1 MKIHFLGSSSS
12 EGIPNPFCRCDLCL
26 QAHAMQ
32 GKDIRTRSSAL
43 IDDILLIDMAP
54 EFSYQIMRDAI
65 DATKITDLL
74 FTHTHADHFNVGEL
88 FSRMEGFGHQWLS
101 RHAAELQPGAISLYL
116 PAAPHYRR
124 TPRLPHH
131 SAARQP
137 RALGVLLR
145 LFY

>member
-88 FSRMEGFGHQWLS
+88 FSRMEGFGHHIEHPLTITGND
-101 RHAAELQPGAISLYL
+101 RAINEIG
-116 PAAPHYRR
+116 
-124 TPRLPHH
+124 
-131 SAARQP
+131 
-137 RALGVLLR
+137 RASCRERV
-145 LFY
+145 

>member
-1 MKIHFLGSSSS
+1 
-12 EGIPNPFCRCDLCL
+12 
-26 QAHAMQ
+26 MQ

-88 FSRMEGFGHQWLS
+88 FSRMEGFGHHIEHPLTITGNDRPS
-101 RHAAELQPGAISLYL
+101 MAVSTCCRITAGSDFVYL

-137 RALGVLLR
+137 RALEFCYVYFIEKEGKNILR
-145 LFY
+145 P